1 MIIIIV
7 SSLFTRRA
15 ALEMW
20 KQKLGS
26 TATYSN
32 LIGVFERAGYQGYA
46 DTVYKLGRGV
56 FSSVR
61 LSNNPAISIDMK
73 KKLEEELRRRRE
85 VRCYVKQF

>member
-26 TATYSN
+26 TATYSS

-46 DTVYKLGRGV
+46 DTVYKVLLP
-56 FSSVR
+56 SQP
-61 LSNNPAISIDMK
+61 LPPDTPAASRPPAK
-73 KKLEEELRRRRE
+73 KKLKTQSILS
-85 VRCYVKQF
+85 